1 MKTRIVL
8 LLLFLCI
15 PWTLYAQEVKPQII
29 KPQITENSIVRL
41 SCIEVDP
48 AQLTEYCRFAEECGR
63 TSMVKEPGV
72 LFMFSMAD
80 KRQPNKITILEVYTD
95 RAAYESHIKSPHFQK
110 YKQGT
115 IKMVQKLELL
125 DQTPLI
131 PDMRMK

>member
-1 MKTRIVL
+1 MKMRVIL
-8 LLLFLCI
+8 LLSFICI
-15 PWTLYAQEVKPQII
+15 PWTLFAQEVKPQIT

-63 TSMVKEPGV
+63 TSMAKEPGV

-80 KRQPNKITILEVYTD
+80 KRQPNKITILKIYAD

>member
-1 MKTRIVL
+1 MNIYRVAIIGFFSLILTAAPL
-8 LLLFLCI
+8 L
-15 PWTLYAQEVKPQII
+15 AQENTLRV
-29 KPQITENSIVRL
+29 TENSIVRL

-63 TSMVKEPGV
+63 TSMAKEPGV

-80 KRQPNKITILEVYTD
+80 KRQPNKITILEIYVD

>member
-1 MKTRIVL
+1 MNIYRVAIIGFFSLILTAAPL
-8 LLLFLCI
+8 L
-15 PWTLYAQEVKPQII
+15 AQENTLRV
-29 KPQITENSIVRL
+29 TENSIVRL

-63 TSMVKEPGV
+63 TSMAKEPGV
-72 LFMFSMAD
+72 LFMYSMSD
-80 KRQPNKITILEVYTD
+80 KRQPNKITILEIYAD
-95 RAAYESHIKSPHFQK
+95 RAAYEIHIKSPHFQK

-131 PDMRMK
+131 PDMKMK

>member
-1 MKTRIVL
+1 MNIYRVAIIGFFSLILTAAPL
-8 LLLFLCI
+8 LAQDN
-15 PWTLYAQEVKPQII
+15 TLRV
-29 KPQITENSIVRL
+29 TENSIVRL

-63 TSMVKEPGV
+63 TSMAKEPGV

-80 KRQPNKITILEVYTD
+80 KRQPNKITILEIYAD

>member
-1 MKTRIVL
+1 MNMYKVAIIGFFSLILTAAPL
-8 LLLFLCI
+8 L
-15 PWTLYAQEVKPQII
+15 AQENTLRV
-29 KPQITENSIVRL
+29 TENSIVRL

-63 TSMVKEPGV
+63 TSMAKEPGV

-80 KRQPNKITILEVYTD
+80 KRQPNKITILEIYAD

>member
-1 MKTRIVL
+1 MNIYRVAIIGFFSLILTAAPL
-8 LLLFLCI
+8 L
-15 PWTLYAQEVKPQII
+15 AQEKTLRV
-29 KPQITENSIVRL
+29 TENSIVRL

-63 TSMVKEPGV
+63 TSMAKEPGV
-72 LFMFSMAD
+72 LFMYSMSD
-80 KRQPNKITILEVYTD
+80 KRQPNKITILEIYAD
-95 RAAYESHIKSPHFQK
+95 RAAYESHIKTPHFQK

>member
-1 MKTRIVL
+1 MNIYRVAIIGFFSLILTATPL
-8 LLLFLCI
+8 L
-15 PWTLYAQEVKPQII
+15 AQENTLRV
-29 KPQITENSIVRL
+29 TENSIVRL

-63 TSMVKEPGV
+63 TSMAKEPGV
-72 LFMFSMAD
+72 LFMYSMSD
-80 KRQPNKITILEVYTD
+80 KRQPNKITILEIYAD

>member
-1 MKTRIVL
+1 MNIYRVAIIGFFSLILTAAPL
-8 LLLFLCI
+8 L
-15 PWTLYAQEVKPQII
+15 AQENTLRV
-29 KPQITENSIVRL
+29 TENSIVRL

-63 TSMVKEPGV
+63 TSMAKEPGV

-80 KRQPNKITILEVYTD
+80 KRQPNKITILEIYAD

-115 IKMVQKLELL
+115 IKMVLKLELL

-131 PDMRMK
+131 PNMKMK

>member
-1 MKTRIVL
+1 MNIYRVAIIGFFSLILTAAPL
-8 LLLFLCI
+8 L
-15 PWTLYAQEVKPQII
+15 AQEKTLRV
-29 KPQITENSIVRL
+29 TENSIVRL

-63 TSMVKEPGV
+63 TSMAKEPGV

-80 KRQPNKITILEVYTD
+80 KRQPNKITILEIYAD

>member
-1 MKTRIVL
+1 MNIYRVAIIGFFSLILTAAPL
-8 LLLFLCI
+8 L
-15 PWTLYAQEVKPQII
+15 AQENTLRV
-29 KPQITENSIVRL
+29 TENSIVRL

-63 TSMVKEPGV
+63 TSMAKEPGV
-72 LFMFSMAD
+72 LFMYSMSD
-80 KRQPNKITILEVYTD
+80 KRQPNKITILEIYAD

>member
-1 MKTRIVL
+1 MNMYKVAIIGFFSLILTAASL
-8 LLLFLCI
+8 S
-15 PWTLYAQEVKPQII
+15 AQENTLRV
-29 KPQITENSIVRL
+29 TENSIVRL

-63 TSMVKEPGV
+63 TSMAKEPGV
-72 LFMFSMAD
+72 LFMYSMAD
-80 KRQPNKITILEVYTD
+80 KRQPNKITILEIYAD

>member
-1 MKTRIVL
+1 M
-8 LLLFLCI
+8 
-15 PWTLYAQEVKPQII
+15 AQENTLRV
-29 KPQITENSIVRL
+29 TENSIVRL

-63 TSMVKEPGV
+63 TSMAKEPGV

-80 KRQPNKITILEVYTD
+80 KRQPNKITILEIYAD

-115 IKMVQKLELL
+115 IKMVLKLELL

>member
-1 MKTRIVL
+1 MYKVAIIGFFSLILTAASL
-8 LLLFLCI
+8 SAQQN
-15 PWTLYAQEVKPQII
+15 TLSV
-29 KPQITENSIVRL
+29 TENSIVRL

-63 TSMVKEPGV
+63 TSMAKEPGV

-80 KRQPNKITILEVYTD
+80 KRQPNKITILEIYAD

>member
-1 MKTRIVL
+1 MNIYRVAIIGFFSLILTEAPL
-8 LLLFLCI
+8 L
-15 PWTLYAQEVKPQII
+15 AQENTLRV
-29 KPQITENSIVRL
+29 TENSIVRL

-63 TSMVKEPGV
+63 TSMAKEPGV

-80 KRQPNKITILEVYTD
+80 KRQPNKITILEIYAD

>member
-1 MKTRIVL
+1 MNMYKVAIIGFFSLILTAASL
-8 LLLFLCI
+8 SAQQN
-15 PWTLYAQEVKPQII
+15 TLRV
-29 KPQITENSIVRL
+29 TENSIVRL

-63 TSMVKEPGV
+63 TSMAKEPGV

-80 KRQPNKITILEVYTD
+80 KRQPNKITILEIYAD

>member
-1 MKTRIVL
+1 M
-8 LLLFLCI
+8 
-15 PWTLYAQEVKPQII
+15 A
-29 KPQITENSIVRL
+29 
-41 SCIEVDP
+41 
-48 AQLTEYCRFAEECGR
+48 
-63 TSMVKEPGV
+63 KEPGV

-80 KRQPNKITILEVYTD
+80 KRQPNKITILEIYTD

>member
-1 MKTRIVL
+1 MNIYRVAIIGFFSLILTAAPL
-8 LLLFLCI
+8 L
-15 PWTLYAQEVKPQII
+15 AQENTLRV
-29 KPQITENSIVRL
+29 TENSIVRL

-63 TSMVKEPGV
+63 TSMAKEPGV

-80 KRQPNKITILEVYTD
+80 KRQPNKITILEIYAD

>member
-1 MKTRIVL
+1 MNMYKVAIIGFFSLILTAASL
-8 LLLFLCI
+8 SAQQN
-15 PWTLYAQEVKPQII
+15 TLSV
-29 KPQITENSIVRL
+29 TENSIVRL

-63 TSMVKEPGV
+63 TSMAKEPGV

-80 KRQPNKITILEVYTD
+80 KRQPNKITILEIYAD

>member
-1 MKTRIVL
+1 MNIYRVAIIGFFSLILTAAPL
-8 LLLFLCI
+8 LAQDN
-15 PWTLYAQEVKPQII
+15 TLR
-29 KPQITENSIVRL
+29 ITENSIVRL

-63 TSMVKEPGV
+63 TSMAKEPGV

-80 KRQPNKITILEVYTD
+80 KRQPNKITILEIYAD

>member
-1 MKTRIVL
+1 MNIYRVAIIGFFSLILTAAPL
-8 LLLFLCI
+8 L
-15 PWTLYAQEVKPQII
+15 AQENTLRV
-29 KPQITENSIVRL
+29 TENSIVRL

-63 TSMVKEPGV
+63 MSMAKEPGV
-72 LFMFSMAD
+72 LFMYSMSD
-80 KRQPNKITILEVYTD
+80 KRQPNKITILEIYAD

-131 PDMRMK
+131 PNMKMK

>member
-1 MKTRIVL
+1 MNIYRVAIIGFFSLILTAAPL
-8 LLLFLCI
+8 L
-15 PWTLYAQEVKPQII
+15 AQEKTLRV
-29 KPQITENSIVRL
+29 TENSIVRL
-41 SCIEVDP
+41 SCIEVDQ

-63 TSMVKEPGV
+63 TSMAKEPGV

-80 KRQPNKITILEVYTD
+80 KRQPNKITILEIYAD